1 MVDFFHHFKILLN
14 NLILRKLIL
23 LFAAK
28 IDGQNLFAEPEFI
41 SDSTPKTEEKPKRFT
56 GMNLAR
62 HVERH
67 WEFVTA
73 IDSDEQLN
81 QILFDNAVKRNCYSC

>member
-1 MVDFFHHFKILLN
+1 MHLN
-14 NLILRKLIL
+14 IKNLILHKLIL

-28 IDGQNLFAEPEFI
+28 IAKIDNQNLFAEPEFI
-41 SDSTPKTEEKPKRFT
+41 LGSTPKTEEKPKRFT

-73 IDSDEQLN
+73 IDSDDQLN
-81 QILFDNAVKRNCYSC
+81 QILFDNAVKRTCYSC